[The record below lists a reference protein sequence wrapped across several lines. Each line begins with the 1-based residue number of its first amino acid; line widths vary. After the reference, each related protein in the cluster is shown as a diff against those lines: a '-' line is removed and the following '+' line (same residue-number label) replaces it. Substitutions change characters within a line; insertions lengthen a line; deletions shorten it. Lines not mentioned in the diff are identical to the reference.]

1 LEATLQSAT
10 LAPARI
16 ATPALA
22 LPAFATTLF
31 LSAGL
36 MFMVEPMIAKMVLP
50 RLGGSPAVWST
61 CMVFFQAV
69 LLLGYAYAHALT
81 RLLPR
86 PAQIGVHIAVLLP
99 LAALALPLDL
109 GAGAPSPG
117 ASPALWLLVRLALV
131 VGLPM
136 FAISAT
142 APLLQRWFADLDHE
156 ASGDPYFLY
165 AASNAGSLLALL
177 AYPLLIEPMLPLDLQ
192 ATLWSGGFGIMALG
206 LILCATATVFSAR
219 HAIRAEPQ
227 HAIDLLPPL
236 RSNAV
241 SAQAT
246 GAASLRER
254 LTWTVL
260 AFVPSSLLLGVTT
273 YITADVAAAPLLWVV
288 PLILYLLSFILVF
301 ARRPPLPHAA
311 MLRLMPLLLIPLVI
325 TAAPGQ
331 PFAIPLPFVLAL
343 HLGCFF
349 IISMVCHGELARR
362 RPPVARLTEF
372 YLFLSIGGVLG
383 GIFNALLAPLI
394 FPGPWEYPLAL
405 VAACLLKPA
414 MHDETRRNLKW
425 DLGLPAALLGLE
437 LAMRFMPKS
446 VTLGAG
452 APILLLL
459 ILFGYGV
466 PAIALLSFSA
476 RRLRFALGIA
486 VCLLV
491 PVLMGQAST
500 ITTQRSF
507 FGIYRVLTID
517 DGHARLLMDGTTL
530 HGAESLVPGEENQPL
545 TYYSH
550 AGPFGRFFA
559 SLDPAATHHVA
570 VVGLGAGSLACY
582 AQPGQDWT
590 FYEIDPLVERLA
602 RDPRY
607 FHYMS
612 NCGNDPQ
619 VVLGDARLTLAAA
632 PDGAYDLLVLDAFSS
647 DTVPMHL
654 LTREAMALYLR
665 KLAPGGKLLFHI
677 SSRTLDLGPVLSA
690 LAADAG
696 IQARMLL
703 DHPPPGTVFWRRE
716 PALVVALAGRGG
728 VLDRLDPTDGWTDL
742 PPAGAHA
749 LWTDQRSD
757 ILRAIRF
764 GL

>member
-1 LEATLQSAT
+1 V
-10 LAPARI
+10 
-16 ATPALA
+16 

-36 MFMVEPMIAKMVLP
+36 MFLVEPMIAKMVLP

-61 CMVFFQAV
+61 CLVFFQAV

-81 RLLPR
+81 RLVSR
-86 PAQIGVHIAVLLP
+86 RAQIGVHIAVLLP

-109 GAGAPSPG
+109 GAGAPLPG
-117 ASPALWLLVRLALV
+117 ASPALWLLLRLTCVA
-131 VGLPM
+131 GLPV

-156 ASGDPYFLY
+156 AAADPYFLY

-177 AYPLLIEPMLPLDLQ
+177 AYPLLVEPMLPLDRQ
-192 ATLWSGGFGIMALG
+192 AALWSGGFGVMALG
-206 LILCATATVFSAR
+206 LVLCAAATVCRGRRGIELAPPAR
-219 HAIRAEPQ
+219 GIDVTLPAAHAPTI
-227 HAIDLLPPL
+227 
-236 RSNAV
+236 
-241 SAQAT
+241 
-246 GAASLRER
+246 LRER
-254 LTWTVL
+254 LTWTAL

-301 ARRPPLPHAA
+301 ARRPPLPHAT
-311 MLRLMPLLLIPLVI
+311 MIRVLPLLLIPLVI
-325 TAAPGQ
+325 TAAPGVS
-331 PFAIPLPFVLAL
+331 FAIALPLVLGL

-349 IISMVCHGELARR
+349 VVSMVCHGELARR

-383 GIFNALLAPLI
+383 GAFNALLAPLI

-405 VAACLLKPA
+405 VAACLMKPTTE
-414 MHDETRRNLKW
+414 DTTLRSRRW
-425 DLGLPAALLGLE
+425 DVVLPLALL
-437 LAMRFMPKS
+437 S
-446 VTLGAG
+446 
-452 APILLLL
+452 LLLL
-459 ILFGYGV
+459 TRGVLPTVVGDGAAAKLLLIVFTYVV
-466 PAIALLSFSA
+466 PALALLSFSP
-476 RRLRFALGIA
+476 RRWRFALGIS

-491 PVLMGQAST
+491 PMIAGSSATIAST
-500 ITTQRSF
+500 RSF
-507 FGIYRVLTID
+507 FGIYRVMALD
-517 DGHARLLMDGTTL
+517 DGRLLMDGTTL
-530 HGAESLVPGEENQPL
+530 HGAESFLPGEENLPL

-559 SLDPAATHHVA
+559 SFAPGSIRHVA

-590 FYEIDPLVERLA
+590 FYEIDPLVVRLA

-607 FHYMS
+607 FHFLA
-612 NCGNDPQ
+612 NCGNRPQ
-619 VVLGDARLTLAAA
+619 VVLGDARMTLADA
-632 PDGAYDLLVLDAFSS
+632 PDGSYDVLVLDAFSS
-647 DTVPMHL
+647 DSIPMHL
-654 LTREAMALYLR
+654 LTREALALYLR
-665 KLAPGGKLLFHI
+665 KLAPGGTLLFHI
-677 SSRTLDLGPVLSA
+677 SSRTLDLRPVLSA

-696 IQARMLL
+696 APGRMML
-703 DHPPPGTVFWRRE
+703 DHPPPDTVFWRRE
-716 PALVVALAGRGG
+716 AALVVAVAGRDGS
-728 VLDRLDPTDGWTDL
+728 LDRLDPADGWTDL
-742 PPAGAHA
+742 PPAGTRS

-764 GL
+764 GW

>member
-1 LEATLQSAT
+1 
-10 LAPARI
+10 
-16 ATPALA
+16 
-22 LPAFATTLF
+22 
-31 LSAGL
+31 
-36 MFMVEPMIAKMVLP
+36 M
-50 RLGGSPAVWST
+50 
-61 CMVFFQAV
+61 
-69 LLLGYAYAHALT
+69 
-81 RLLPR
+81 
-86 PAQIGVHIAVLLP
+86 
-99 LAALALPLDL
+99 
-109 GAGAPSPG
+109 
-117 ASPALWLLVRLALV
+117 
-131 VGLPM
+131 
-136 FAISAT
+136 
-142 APLLQRWFADLDHE
+142 
-156 ASGDPYFLY
+156 
-165 AASNAGSLLALL
+165 
-177 AYPLLIEPMLPLDLQ
+177 
-192 ATLWSGGFGIMALG
+192 
-206 LILCATATVFSAR
+206 
-219 HAIRAEPQ
+219 
-227 HAIDLLPPL
+227 
-236 RSNAV
+236 
-241 SAQAT
+241 
-246 GAASLRER
+246 
-254 LTWTVL
+254 
-260 AFVPSSLLLGVTT
+260 
-273 YITADVAAAPLLWVV
+273 
-288 PLILYLLSFILVF
+288 
-301 ARRPPLPHAA
+301 
-311 MLRLMPLLLIPLVI
+311 
-325 TAAPGQ
+325 
-331 PFAIPLPFVLAL
+331 
-343 HLGCFF
+343 
-349 IISMVCHGELARR
+349 
-362 RPPVARLTEF
+362 
-372 YLFLSIGGVLG
+372 
-383 GIFNALLAPLI
+383 
-394 FPGPWEYPLAL
+394 
-405 VAACLLKPA
+405 
-414 MHDETRRNLKW
+414 
-425 DLGLPAALLGLE
+425 
-437 LAMRFMPKS
+437 
-446 VTLGAG
+446 
-452 APILLLL
+452 
-459 ILFGYGV
+459 
-466 PAIALLSFSA
+466 
-476 RRLRFALGIA
+476 
-486 VCLLV
+486 
-491 PVLMGQAST
+491 
-500 ITTQRSF
+500 TTQRSF

-632 PDGAYDLLVLDAFSS
+632 PDGAYDVLVLDAFSS

>member
-1 LEATLQSAT
+1 MPTAV
-10 LAPARI
+10 LAPARL
-16 ATPALA
+16 APPAVA
-22 LPAFATTLF
+22 LPVFATTLF

-36 MFMVEPMIAKMVLP
+36 MFLVEPMIAKMVLP

-61 CMVFFQAV
+61 CLVFFQAM

-81 RLLPR
+81 RLVPR

-109 GAGAPSPG
+109 GAGAPAPG
-117 ASPALWLLVRLALV
+117 ASPALWLLVRLTCMA
-131 VGLPM
+131 GLPM

-156 ASGDPYFLY
+156 AAGDPYFLY

-177 AYPLLIEPMLPLDLQ
+177 AYPLLVEPLLPLDRQ
-192 ATLWSGGFGIMALG
+192 AALWSDGFGVMALG
-206 LILCATATVFSAR
+206 LALCAAATAWRGRRSIDPVPQAR
-219 HAIRAEPQ
+219 GIVTQPAEQ
-227 HAIDLLPPL
+227 
-236 RSNAV
+236 
-241 SAQAT
+241 AQQT
-246 GAASLRER
+246 LRER
-254 LTWTVL
+254 LTWTAL

-301 ARRPPLPHAA
+301 ARRPPLRHAT
-311 MLRLMPLLLIPLVI
+311 MIRVLPLLLIPLVI
-325 TAAPGQ
+325 TAAPGVS
-331 PFAIPLPFVLAL
+331 FAIPLPLVMGL

-349 IISMVCHGELARR
+349 VVSMVCHGELARR

-383 GIFNALLAPLI
+383 GAFNALLAPLI

-405 VAACLLKPA
+405 VAACLMKPTT
-414 MHDETRRNLKW
+414 EKSTPRIRRW
-425 DLGLPAALLGLE
+425 DLGMPLALL
-437 LAMRFMPKS
+437 S
-446 VTLGAG
+446 
-452 APILLLL
+452 LLLL
-459 ILFGYGV
+459 TRGVLPTVFGDGAAAKLVLIVCTYVV
-466 PAIALLSFSA
+466 PALALLNFSP
-476 RRLRFALGIA
+476 RRWRFALGIS

-491 PVLMGQAST
+491 PMIAGSSATIVST
-500 ITTQRSF
+500 RSF
-507 FGIYRVLTID
+507 FGIYRVMALD
-517 DGHARLLMDGTTL
+517 DGRLLMDGTTL
-530 HGAESLVPGEENQPL
+530 HGAESLLPGEENLPL

-559 SLDPAATHHVA
+559 AFAPGAIRHVA

-590 FYEIDPLVERLA
+590 FYEIDPLVERMA

-607 FHYMS
+607 FHFLA
-612 NCGNDPQ
+612 NCGNRPQ

-632 PDGAYDLLVLDAFSS
+632 PDGSYDVLVLDAFSS
-647 DTVPMHL
+647 DSIPMHL
-654 LTREAMALYLR
+654 LTREALAVYLR
-665 KLAPGGKLLFHI
+665 KLAPGGTLLFHI
-677 SSRTLDLGPVLSA
+677 SSRTLDLRPVLAA

-696 IQARMLL
+696 VPARMLL

-728 VLDRLDPTDGWTDL
+728 RLDRLDPAEGWTAL
-742 PPAGAHA
+742 PPAGPRS

-757 ILRAIRF
+757 ILGAIRF